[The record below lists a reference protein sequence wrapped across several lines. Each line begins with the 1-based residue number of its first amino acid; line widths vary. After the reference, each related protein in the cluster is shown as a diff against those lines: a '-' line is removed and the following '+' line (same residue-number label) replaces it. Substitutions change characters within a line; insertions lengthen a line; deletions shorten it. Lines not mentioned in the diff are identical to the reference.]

1 MSVFLSMST
10 TKKKHLG
17 RIGLFLAPLFLGMN
31 GQADD
36 QFFIENSGVTKVN
49 QVAAGTGDPPY
60 EPTCDTE
67 CLERAHREYLAR
79 KKEEAAARARGEILV
94 NPRDVLPEDQLGQ
107 IEFYEKS
114 ENRFKRS
121 QGLEVE
127 EFLKLQAENKAQLT
141 GACVTPGKIE
151 DNIYLPVQQA
161 DPAEQWGAGAES
173 FDFSDPNAVFFD
185 GKEAERKEGR
195 KGPTYSALIKREEG
209 RGELYKHYKRLE
221 PREHAKDRIITTI
234 MEKKAVTQ
242 FLPEGKKRIMVLHY
256 CMYFFYREG
265 HWPDQ

>member
-1 MSVFLSMST
+1 MSVFLSIST

-36 QFFIENSGVTKVN
+36 QFLIGTSGVTNVN
-49 QVAAGTGDPPY
+49 QVVAGTGDPPY

-67 CLERAHREYLAR
+67 CLERADRETWAR
-79 KKEEAAARARGEILV
+79 IEEEEAARARGEILV
-94 NPRDVLPEDQLGQ
+94 NPRDVLPEEQLGQ
-107 IEFYEKS
+107 IEFYEKL
-114 ENRFKRS
+114 EDRFKRS

-127 EFLKLQAENKAQLT
+127 EFLKSQAENQARL
-141 GACVTPGKIE
+141 GGFCATPSKIE
-151 DNIYLPVQQA
+151 DNIFLPVQQA
-161 DPAEQWGAGAES
+161 DPAQLWGAGAES
-173 FDFSDPNAVFFD
+173 FDFSDPNAVSFD

-209 RGELYKHYKRLE
+209 RGELYSHYKRIE
-221 PREHAKDRIITTI
+221 PREHTKDKIITTI

-242 FLPEGKKRIMVLHY
+242 FLPEGKKRITVLHY
-256 CMYFFYREG
+256 CMYFFFREG
-265 HWPDQ
+265 HWPDE